1 MNLGTIGTSWITE
14 SFIEASKDSKLLNLT
29 AIFSRNEDTARAFAT
44 KHNAPKFF
52 TNIEDLAKS
61 PDIDVVYIASPNSL
75 HYEQSILL
83 LKNKKHIICEKPIF
97 STTKELDHAFKV
109 AEENGVYLFEAIRNF
124 HSPNFTALKE
134 GLEKIGQIRSA
145 NLHYLQYSSKYD
157 AFLRGE
163 NPNVFSPEFSGGA
176 LVDLGVYPIYVAIGL
191 FGKPVSVNYTP
202 VKMRTGIDGSGTLV
216 LNYESFTCS
225 IQCSK
230 VSQSYIESEITGE
243 IGTLV
248 LDKPSPI
255 SKITLINHKS
265 KQRESLEVSQVSN
278 DMLYEIQN
286 ITTIIK
292 ESNQTEYE
300 NLKELSRLVLTVT
313 ESARKQ
319 GGIVFGVE
327 NKEY

>member
-14 SFIEASKDSKLLNLT
+14 SFIEAAKDSKLLNLT
-29 AIFSRNEDTARAFAT
+29 AIYSRNEESAKAFAL
-44 KHNAPKFF
+44 KHNAPNYF
-52 TNIEDLAKS
+52 TNIEELAKS
-61 PDIDVVYIASPNSL
+61 PEVEIVYIASPNSL
-75 HYEQSILL
+75 HYEQAILL
-83 LKNKKHIICEKPIF
+83 LQNKKHVICEKPIF

-134 GLEKIGQIRSA
+134 GLAKIGQIRSA

-176 LVDLGVYPIYVAIGL
+176 LVDLGVYPVYVLIGL
-191 FGKPVSVNYTP
+191 FGKPSSVDYTP
-202 VKMRTGIDGSGTLV
+202 VKLRTGIDGSGTLV
-216 LNYESFTCS
+216 LNYEDFTCS

-243 IGTLV
+243 IGSLV
-248 LDKPSPI
+248 IDKPSPI

-265 KQRESLEVSQVSN
+265 KQRESLEVNQVEN
-278 DMLYEIQN
+278 DMLYEIQDF
-286 ITTIIK
+286 TRIIK
-292 ESNQTEYE
+292 ESNQAEYE
-300 NLKELSRLVLTVT
+300 NLKEHSKVVLTVT
-313 ESARKQ
+313 ETARKK

-327 NKEY
+327 KN

>member
-14 SFIEASKDSKLLNLT
+14 SFIEAAKDSKLLNLT
-29 AIFSRNEDTARAFAT
+29 AIYSRNEESAKAFAL
-44 KHNAPKFF
+44 KHNAPNYF
-52 TNIEDLAKS
+52 TNIEELAKS
-61 PDIDVVYIASPNSL
+61 PEVEIVYIASPNSL
-75 HYEQSILL
+75 HYEQAILL
-83 LKNKKHIICEKPIF
+83 LQNKKHVICEKPIF

-134 GLEKIGQIRSA
+134 GLAKVGQIRSA

-176 LVDLGVYPIYVAIGL
+176 LVDLGVYPVYVLIGL
-191 FGKPVSVNYTP
+191 FGKPSSVDYTP
-202 VKMRTGIDGSGTLV
+202 VKLRSGIDGSGTLV
-216 LNYESFTCS
+216 LNYEDFTCS

-243 IGTLV
+243 IGSLV
-248 LDKPSPI
+248 IDKPSPI

-265 KQRESLEVSQVSN
+265 KQRESLEVNQVEN
-278 DMLYEIQN
+278 DMLYEIQDF
-286 ITTIIK
+286 TRIIK
-292 ESNQTEYE
+292 ESNQAEYE
-300 NLKELSRLVLTVT
+300 NLKELSKVVLTVT
-313 ESARKQ
+313 ETARKK

-327 NKEY
+327 KN

>member
-14 SFIEASKDSKLLNLT
+14 SFIEAAKESKLLNLT
-29 AIFSRNEDTARAFAT
+29 AIYSRNEESAKAFAL
-44 KHNAPKFF
+44 KHNAPNYF
-52 TNIEDLAKS
+52 TNIEELAKS
-61 PDIDVVYIASPNSL
+61 SEVKIVYIASPNSL
-75 HYEQSILL
+75 HYEQAILL
-83 LKNKKHIICEKPIF
+83 LQNKKHVICEKPIF

-134 GLEKIGQIRSA
+134 GLAKIGQIRSA

-176 LVDLGVYPIYVAIGL
+176 LVDLGVYPVYVLIGL
-191 FGKPVSVNYTP
+191 FGKPSSVDYTP
-202 VKMRTGIDGSGTLV
+202 VKLRNGIDGSGTLV
-216 LNYESFTCS
+216 LNYEDYTCS

-230 VSQSYIESEITGE
+230 VSQSYIECEITGE
-243 IGTLV
+243 IGSLV

-255 SKITLINHKS
+255 SKITLVNHKS
-265 KQRESLEVSQVSN
+265 KPRESLEVNQVEN

-286 ITTIIK
+286 FTRIIK
-292 ESNQTEYE
+292 ESNQAEYE
-300 NLKELSRLVLTVT
+300 NLKELSKVVLTVT
-313 ESARKQ
+313 ETARKK

-327 NKEY
+327 KN